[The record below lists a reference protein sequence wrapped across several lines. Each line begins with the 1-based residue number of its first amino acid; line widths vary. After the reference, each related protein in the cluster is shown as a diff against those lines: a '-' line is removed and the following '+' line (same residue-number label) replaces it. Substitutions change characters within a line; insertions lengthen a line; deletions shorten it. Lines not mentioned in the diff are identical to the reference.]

1 MYVGERAE
9 GVREEVGY
17 RDNLHVEMKNR
28 EFHMIYLNNGKMHEK
43 KFFRYFLITASIFI
57 LLVVSSKDKTR

>member
-28 EFHMIYLNNGKMHEK
+28 EFYMIYLNIGKMHEK
-43 KFFRYFLITASIFI
+43 NSFLITASIFI